1 MVRCPPNGHRIDDI
15 MWPWVGTTPGYAVNA
30 PAAVQAMLIDFSTSP
45 IRRVQDVLD
54 VENIGSGFG
63 GYAYA

>member
-1 MVRCPPNGHRIDDI
+1 
-15 MWPWVGTTPGYAVNA
+15 
-30 PAAVQAMLIDFSTSP
+30 MLIDFSTSP